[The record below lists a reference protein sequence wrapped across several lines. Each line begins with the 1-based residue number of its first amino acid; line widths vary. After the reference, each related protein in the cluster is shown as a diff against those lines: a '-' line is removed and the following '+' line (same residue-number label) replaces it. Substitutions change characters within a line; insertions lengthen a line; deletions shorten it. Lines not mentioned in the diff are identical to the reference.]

1 MEYELGWRLSI
12 FAAAQV
18 RPQNIKSGDIKV
30 HPFQKVCLKTMKTK
44 SIEGQ
49 ISSEAPSKAEVRET
63 LRRILSSRHFIN
75 APTKQRFLQLICESY
90 LNGRASELNEYMIG
104 CELYDRDETYNPAL
118 DPIVRVGAHGLRKR
132 LEAYYKGEGKDDEII
147 LEIPHGSYAPSFI
160 RRSAEPVISEP
171 ANGAP
176 DAQGLGAFLE
186 KHSKTL
192 LNLLVIALLIVIL
205 SLAYSNTQ
213 LRNQYK
219 ASAQSRELNGVYES
233 VWGAFLKDGDP
244 AVLVLGNPS
253 VYRFRH
259 PTDPAALAGIRVNLT
274 LEEAK
279 SMGDMLGRER
289 LVFNK
294 VSTPQLMLAYD
305 EYASLGETIGL
316 YRIAGLFNKAAK
328 NLTLKQSRGLVAEDL
343 KNNDAI
349 LLGSGWVKEW
359 LGNAPVRKCFTSGP
373 AASLSDQNLLP
384 GDERE
389 YVAKYNQQT
398 GKLIEDFALI
408 AVKPGISDRKTVMI
422 VAGTRSE
429 GTQAAMEYLTD
440 EHYLAELNQKFLQ
453 TIGSFPKYFQVL
465 LRVTVDNGVPT
476 NISVIRVRELR
487 FNANHP

>member
-1 MEYELGWRLSI
+1 ML
-12 FAAAQV
+12 
-18 RPQNIKSGDIKV
+18 
-30 HPFQKVCLKTMKTK
+30 M
-44 SIEGQ
+44 
-49 ISSEAPSKAEVRET
+49 
-63 LRRILSSRHFIN
+63 
-75 APTKQRFLQLICESY
+75 
-90 LNGRASELNEYMIG
+90 
-104 CELYDRDETYNPAL
+104 
-118 DPIVRVGAHGLRKR
+118 
-132 LEAYYKGEGKDDEII
+132 
-147 LEIPHGSYAPSFI
+147 
-160 RRSAEPVISEP
+160 
-171 ANGAP
+171 
-176 DAQGLGAFLE
+176 
-186 KHSKTL
+186 
-192 LNLLVIALLIVIL
+192 VIL

-219 ASAQSRELNGVYES
+219 ASAQSRELNSVYES

-259 PTDPAALAGIRVNLT
+259 PTDPAALARMRVNLT
-274 LEEAK
+274 LEEAR

-316 YRIAGLFNKAAK
+316 YRIAGLFNKTGK
-328 NLTLKQSRGLVAEDL
+328 NLTLKQSRGLVPEDL

-389 YVAKYNQQT
+389 YVAKYNEQT

-408 AVKPGISDRKTVMI
+408 AVKPGISNRKTVMI

-440 EHYLAELNQKFLQ
+440 EHYLAELNQRFLQ

-465 LRVTVDNGVPT
+465 LRVTVDNGIPT
-476 NISVIRVRELR
+476 NISVVRVRELR